1 MKNTV
6 IASVLLASVSSA
18 ASAQSSVTLY
28 GIVDT
33 DIRYVTNTNKNGDSS
48 IGMGNGG
55 LAESRFGVK
64 GAEDLGQGLSTIFQL
79 ENRFY
84 ANSGQLDSAKPFW
97 NTAFVGVRSKQ
108 WGELTIGRQSTTL
121 ISIVSQAYASNPW
134 VPFSNVFLP
143 EVIMVGGDRTSN
155 LVKYTLRAADLYGQA
170 SYALGG
176 VAGHSGYGSQTA
188 VGVGWFPGAVR
199 IAGGYAVIHDSTN
212 GAPAQIWTA
221 GGSYTWNTTQFHAGY
236 FQSRLSSNFMSY
248 QNGPYSEQALS
259 AIKYLDFS
267 SRRMM
272 SLGVTQSVGPALH
285 LAFNYW
291 RTWQTGKTEKQDG
304 TASQFQLLADYYLS
318 KRTDVYLEGDYGLYR
333 QDLIGT
339 TLAGLS
345 SGGAPA
351 KSTQLGVT
359 VGIRHSF

>member
-1 MKNTV
+1 MKNII
-6 IASVLLASVSSA
+6 IAGALLASVPGA
-18 ASAQSSVTLY
+18 AFAQSNVTLY
-28 GIVDT
+28 GLIDT
-33 DIRYVTNTNKNGDSS
+33 DLRYVTNVDKTGHSS

-64 GAEDLGQGLSTIFQL
+64 GAEDLGQGLSTIFQI

-84 ANSGQLDSAKPFW
+84 GNSGQADSAKPFW
-97 NTAFVGVRSKQ
+97 NTAFVGVRSRQ
-108 WGELTIGRQSTTL
+108 WGVLTIGRQTTTL
-121 ISIVSQAYASNPW
+121 ISVVSQAYASNPW
-134 VPFSNVFLP
+134 IPYSNVFLP
-143 EVIMVGGDRTSN
+143 EIIMVGGDRTSN
-155 LVKYTLRAADLYGQA
+155 LVKYTLHVADVYGQV

-176 VAGHSGYGSQTA
+176 VTGHSSYGSQTA
-188 VGVGWFPGAVR
+188 VGIGWFPGAVR
-199 IAGGYAVIHDSTN
+199 VAGGYAVIRDSTN

-236 FQSRLSSNFMSY
+236 FVSRLDPDFMSY
-248 QNGPYSEQALS
+248 ENGPYSEQALS

-291 RTWQTGKTEKQDG
+291 RTWQTGKTGKQDG
-304 TASQFQLLADYYLS
+304 TASQFQLLADYNLS